1 MGIADSYTFIR
12 QVGYFSGFFFGF
24 FFRRFFIDVV
34 SLTLTMKGL
43 GLLFVVVMV
52 NSGDK
57 PYLIEDGT
65 CNEINHRPC
74 CKRLIELYEKNLE
87 SQNRFEYPK
96 CRPDGYYESKQCT
109 DERETPTGWLAD
121 CTCVDENGKELLKL
135 DDSYALCPIKAE
147 NEDTSKTDNKIRT
160 INEGGATH
168 EGVVTPAIEK
178 EPNELPNVEKT
189 DKEDTGDVH
198 NWSAE
203 MQKWSAEMQKWSAEM
218 RKNATIQSKPNLIY
232 DGTCIKISDRPC
244 CKQLIDQ
251 YKMNL
256 ESQNQYEYEY
266 PECRHDGYYKSKQ
279 CTNFRPF
286 STGHDADCKCVDE
299 NGDVLKLKYDDDCPA
314 DKERQMKE
322 EERQM
327 KKEKG
332 MQMQMKPSPK
342 SAIQQLGQR
351 MLTWMKTTIETL
363 MKLELE
369 LEHGAHGPSKP
380 SWS

>member
-1 MGIADSYTFIR
+1 MGIHQTSRVF
-12 QVGYFSGFFFGF
+12 FGFFFGV

-65 CNEINHRPC
+65 CNDINHRPC
-74 CKRLIELYEKNLE
+74 CKRLIELYQKNLE

-178 EPNELPNVEKT
+178 EPSELPNVEKT
-189 DKEDTGDVH
+189 PVIF
-198 NWSAE
+198 N
-203 MQKWSAEMQKWSAEM
+203 
-218 RKNATIQSKPNLIY
+218 KPNLIH

-244 CKQLIDQ
+244 CKRLIYL

-256 ESQNQYEYEY
+256 ASQNRYEYEY

-314 DKERQMKE
+314 DKERQMKKE
-322 EERQM
+322 KERQM